1 MKKIIKTDDSSYFEA
16 DPRLH
21 IFVGAYGS
29 GKSEVSVHFA
39 RMLAEKHKDR
49 QIILADLDIVNPFYR
64 SADAISS
71 LTEDNIRVIA
81 PVYANTNVDVP
92 ALPPEI
98 NAIFDDGSVIGVL
111 DLGGEDL
118 GAKVLAGM
126 RGKIEKTDFRVYMV
140 INTFRP
146 FTVDVDGIANT
157 VGMLSEASR
166 LPISGFIDN
175 SNLLSETTGEE
186 LRLSYPVLRKA
197 SEQTGIPI
205 LFAAGFDKYLPA
217 DWLELTPDAV
227 PLLRMKQSI
236 FYNY

>member
-118 GAKVLAGM
+118 GMKVPVECVERLKN
-126 RGKIEKTDFRVYMV
+126 RFRVYMA
-140 INTFRP
+140 T
-146 FTVDVDGIANT
+146 
-157 VGMLSEASR
+157 
-166 LPISGFIDN
+166 
-175 SNLLSETTGEE
+175 
-186 LRLSYPVLRKA
+186 
-197 SEQTGIPI
+197 I
-205 LFAAGFDKYLPA
+205 LFGRLLWMSMESPIRQVCYLKHR
-217 DWLELTPDAV
+217 DFRSAV
-227 PLLRMKQSI
+227 LSI
-236 FYNY
+236 TQIYCLKRQEKNCDCLIRY

>member
-157 VGMLSEASR
+157 AGMLSEASR

>member
-140 INTFRP
+140 INTFGRLLWMSMESP
-146 FTVDVDGIANT
+146 IRQVCYLKHRDFRSAV
-157 VGMLSEASR
+157 LSITQIYCLKRQEKNCDCLIR
-166 LPISGFIDN
+166 
-175 SNLLSETTGEE
+175 
-186 LRLSYPVLRKA
+186 Y
-197 SEQTGIPI
+197 
-205 LFAAGFDKYLPA
+205 
-217 DWLELTPDAV
+217 
-227 PLLRMKQSI
+227 
-236 FYNY
+236 

>member
-1 MKKIIKTDDSSYFEA
+1 MKKIIKSDESSFIEEI
-16 DPRLH
+16 PRLH

-39 RMLAEKHKDR
+39 RMLADKHKDR
-49 QIILADLDIVNPFYR
+49 RIILADLDIVNPFYR
-64 SADAISS
+64 SADALSS
-71 LTEDNIRVIA
+71 LIQDNIRVIA
-81 PVYANTNVDVP
+81 PIYANTNVDVP
-92 ALPPEI
+92 ALPAEV
-98 NAIFDDGSVIGVL
+98 NAVFDDESVIGVF
-111 DLGGEDL
+111 DIGGEDL

-126 RGKIEKTDFRVYMV
+126 RRKIEKTNFRVYMV

-146 FTVDVDGIANT
+146 FTVDVEGIGNT
-157 VGMLSEASR
+157 AKILSEASK

-186 LRLSYPVLRKA
+186 LRLSYPILREA

-205 LFAAGFDKYLPA
+205 LYASGLDQYLPV
-217 DWLELTPDAV
+217 DWKSSTPDAL

>member
-1 MKKIIKTDDSSYFEA
+1 
-16 DPRLH
+16 
-21 IFVGAYGS
+21 
-29 GKSEVSVHFA
+29 
-39 RMLAEKHKDR
+39 
-49 QIILADLDIVNPFYR
+49 
-64 SADAISS
+64 
-71 LTEDNIRVIA
+71 
-81 PVYANTNVDVP
+81 
-92 ALPPEI
+92 
-98 NAIFDDGSVIGVL
+98 
-111 DLGGEDL
+111 
-118 GAKVLAGM
+118 
-126 RGKIEKTDFRVYMV
+126 VYMV

-157 VGMLSEASR
+157 AGMLSEASR

-205 LFAAGFDKYLPA
+205 LFATGFDKYLPA